1 MPLDVRPN
9 MPMEKFE
16 PRPLSRGF
24 SLVEIVVVV
33 GILALLSAIAF
44 PAYQGAIGRAR
55 DAQCLAA
62 LRQWGIAL
70 GSYLSENDCKLPY
83 EGEEENPSWGNV
95 ASEENRSAWY
105 NVLPP
110 YVDSPGLRD
119 LKPAERSALYT
130 SKQSLILQCPRATWA
145 GNERNAGGPR
155 FSYAFNSKL
164 SASLIYVHQLSV
176 SSGPNANNRT
186 VSPST
191 VPLMLDARASA
202 KEPKAVPGMN
212 SDVGTAL
219 AYTRRFNNRHNGKG
233 HILFFDGSV
242 RAYRPSEIMDNS
254 GQNIKTSPVIWNPTN
269 PDEA

>member
-1 MPLDVRPN
+1 MSLAKSR
-9 MPMEKFE
+9 
-16 PRPLSRGF
+16 RARSCRGF
-24 SLVEIVVVV
+24 SLIEILVVV
-33 GILALLSAIAF
+33 GILALLSAIVF
-44 PAYQGAIGRAR
+44 PAYQGAIGRAK
-55 DAQCLAA
+55 DAQCLAN

-70 GSYLSENDCKLPY
+70 GSYLSESDCKLPY
-83 EGEEENPSWGNV
+83 EGAEENPSWGNV
-95 ASEENRSAWY
+95 SREENLRAWY

-110 YVDSPGLRD
+110 YVGSPGLSE
-119 LKPAERSALYT
+119 LKPAERAAIYT
-130 SKQSLILQCPRATWA
+130 SKQTLILQCPRATWA

-155 FSYAFNSKL
+155 FSYAYNSKL
-164 SASLIYVHQLSV
+164 PTVPIRIHQLANSD
-176 SSGPNANNRT
+176 GANANHRT

-242 RAYRPSEIMDNS
+242 RAYRPQEIMDNS